1 MRCVVEASVPEH
13 VFIQT
18 LFEYLV
24 LISKSGQGEGG
35 GGGGGGI
42 IKAPVLN
49 SNFTRLNNSEAVVV
63 RHWDVSLI
71 L

>member
-35 GGGGGGI
+35 GGGGGGD
-42 IKAPVLN
+42 N
-49 SNFTRLNNSEAVVV
+49 
-63 RHWDVSLI
+63 
-71 L
+71 

>member
-24 LISKSGQGEGG
+24 WARAKGG
-35 GGGGGGI
+35 GGRGVGI

-49 SNFTRLNNSEAVVV
+49 SNFTCLNNSEAVVV
-63 RHWDVSLI
+63 RH
-71 L
+71 